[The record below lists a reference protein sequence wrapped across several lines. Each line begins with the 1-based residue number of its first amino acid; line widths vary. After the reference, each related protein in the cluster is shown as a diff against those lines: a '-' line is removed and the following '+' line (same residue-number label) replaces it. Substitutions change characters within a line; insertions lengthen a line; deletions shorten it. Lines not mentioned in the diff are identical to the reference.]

1 MGSGNR
7 GEARVSE
14 VERLV
19 GNAVWGLG
27 GCDKDLGVILRAKGK
42 NTWRLFHQ
50 RRDALCLGF

>member
-1 MGSGNR
+1 M
-7 GEARVSE
+7 SE